1 MLKKGRISKITCC
14 RFSLFV
20 YKFFMKKSI
29 LLFSFHFVLVLSIFA
44 QIPSGYYDPVIG
56 KKQAELKTALH
67 LIVMKATPPSYGSGA
82 SSTWGAFPKTD
93 IRPED
98 GTVWDM
104 YSSNHVAF
112 NGTSAAS
119 GMNIEHSVANSW
131 WGGTTGQTYN
141 DLFNLNPSNSSAN
154 SSKGSWPIAVVDVST
169 SYTNG
174 VIKVGKS
181 SSRPGGTIDAWEP
194 ADEYKGDFARSYMYM
209 VTSYEDFS
217 AKWTGNS
224 VNQLDNNTYP
234 VFEQWTVDLFLKW
247 CEQDPVSQKEIDR
260 NNEIYKI
267 QGNRNPYIDYP
278 LMAEYVWG
286 KLTTVPFSPNG
297 NVNIPFLSSPAAGTT
312 IDFGK
317 VVYLQSDT
325 ASVFIKASKL
335 KGDLSVVIG
344 GVDAANFSIQSNIV
358 SKADAEAGYKMLV
371 HFNANSIGTKTAQ
384 LSISGD
390 SITSTSVI
398 LKVVSSDEFLG
409 LPASDIT
416 NNSFTANWSVSAN
429 ATGYLLNVFT
439 LQSSGAT
446 QSQTLFED
454 DFASLSAWT
463 ASGYTTATELASNVR
478 LASGSSVGTI
488 TSAALNMSVPTSL
501 LVRAKQYSNDAGAKL
516 ILKVNADSVTS
527 FVTAV
532 ANQDFSINLPAKT
545 STSTISLSANK
556 SVRVYV
562 DYVKLTTQAVVQTP
576 LSVSGY
582 PSTVGNVLTASVG
595 SLQPNSTY
603 YYSVT
608 PQGNSAT
615 VSNQITAITAINDAV
630 TTISN
635 YSLNW
640 FIISNGIIVRNLPG
654 NSQLTLYNLMG
665 EKMASTMV
673 NEEVHFKLDRH
684 GVYLLQIQKDN
695 EFISCKVI
703 Y

>member
-1 MLKKGRISKITCC
+1 
-14 RFSLFV
+14 
-20 YKFFMKKSI
+20 
-29 LLFSFHFVLVLSIFA
+29 
-44 QIPSGYYDPVIG
+44 
-56 KKQAELKTALH
+56 
-67 LIVMKATPPSYGSGA
+67 
-82 SSTWGAFPKTD
+82 
-93 IRPED
+93 
-98 GTVWDM
+98 
-104 YSSNHVAF
+104 
-112 NGTSAAS
+112 
-119 GMNIEHSVANSW
+119 
-131 WGGTTGQTYN
+131 
-141 DLFNLNPSNSSAN
+141 
-154 SSKGSWPIAVVDVST
+154 
-169 SYTNG
+169 
-174 VIKVGKS
+174 
-181 SSRPGGTIDAWEP
+181 
-194 ADEYKGDFARSYMYM
+194 
-209 VTSYEDFS
+209 
-217 AKWTGNS
+217 
-224 VNQLDNNTYP
+224 
-234 VFEQWTVDLFLKW
+234 
-247 CEQDPVSQKEIDR
+247 
-260 NNEIYKI
+260 
-267 QGNRNPYIDYP
+267 
-278 LMAEYVWG
+278 
-286 KLTTVPFSPNG
+286 
-297 NVNIPFLSSPAAGTT
+297 
-312 IDFGK
+312 
-317 VVYLQSDT
+317 
-325 ASVFIKASKL
+325 
-335 KGDLSVVIG
+335 
-344 GVDAANFSIQSNIV
+344 
-358 SKADAEAGYKMLV
+358 
-371 HFNANSIGTKTAQ
+371 
-384 LSISGD
+384 
-390 SITSTSVI
+390 
-398 LKVVSSDEFLG
+398 
-409 LPASDIT
+409 
-416 NNSFTANWSVSAN
+416 
-429 ATGYLLNVFT
+429 
-439 LQSSGAT
+439 
-446 QSQTLFED
+446 
-454 DFASLSAWT
+454 
-463 ASGYTTATELASNVR
+463 
-478 LASGSSVGTI
+478 
-488 TSAALNMSVPTSL
+488 MSVPTSL